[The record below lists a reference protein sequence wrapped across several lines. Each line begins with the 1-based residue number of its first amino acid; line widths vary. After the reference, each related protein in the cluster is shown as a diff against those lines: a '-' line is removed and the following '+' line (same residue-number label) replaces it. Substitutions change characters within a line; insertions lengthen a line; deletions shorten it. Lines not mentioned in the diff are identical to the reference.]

1 MLFGLNSGI
10 GRIGK
15 ADFALGADLSTRMFL
30 SNGQDN
36 PRYDNDD
43 FYPEFLSSRAEFVV
57 LNSQSSSLG
66 QNPDGTYVAGWNV
79 NGRNTQKAKDIVN
92 AFPRRML
99 QDLIVVPGKDGTG
112 VPVAGA
118 YFTKLLDHTPGT
130 LQPLSALITDENGFI
145 DTIRVNNLIAEN
157 VSNTNDGGGGS
168 PGPGTQAVWTNTA
181 LTTEKVGGV
190 NAGSSL
196 VGQTAIQILET
207 MLYAYQPVVIS
218 SFNISGLTSPVEIG
232 STIGGGVFT
241 ASWSATNSSNI
252 NANGMSI
259 NYSGNL
265 GSGNI
270 SSNFSYSPTTRT
282 ITSPA
287 FTTNGINNSVN
298 FTLVA
303 DQITGT
309 DPSASVTIRWRSKI
323 YYGKYFNNLSSQSPI
338 TTSLLQYGSSKF
350 IDGTNPAT
358 VNMSIGATTSGGP
371 AYVYILLHSSM
382 SLTTISIGDSDQTTA
397 FELLS
402 GTYNI
407 SNGFD
412 ISTYKI
418 YRSYNELNGSLVLKV
433 T

>member
-207 MLYAYQPVVIS
+207 MLYAYQSVS
-218 SFNISGLTSPVEIG
+218 LTAFNISGLSSPVEIG
-232 STIGGGVFT
+232 STIGGGLFS
-241 ASWSATNSSNI
+241 ASWGATNSSNI
-252 NANGMSI
+252 NPNGMSI

-265 GSGNI
+265 GSGAIDSGFN
-270 SSNFSYSPTTRT
+270 YSPTTRT
-282 ITSPA
+282 VTLPP
-287 FTTNGINNSVN
+287 FTTNSINNTIT
-298 FTLVA
+298 FTLTA
-303 DQITGT
+303 DQIQGT
-309 DPSASVTIRWRSKI
+309 DPTRSTSVQWRSKI
-323 YYGKYFNNLSSQSPI
+323 YYGKGYGNLTSQSPI
-338 TTSLLQYGSSKF
+338 TTSLLQYGNSQF
-350 IDGTNPAT
+350 INSNNNPET
-358 VNMSIGATTSGGP
+358 VNMDIGVTQSGGP
-371 AYVYILLHSSM
+371 GFIYIFVHNNFTLS
-382 SLTTISIGDSDQTTA
+382 TISIGTTDNTGA
-397 FELLS
+397 FELL
-402 GTYNI
+402 GTFSIQNAF
-407 SNGFD
+407 N
-412 ISTYKI
+412 TAQYKI
-418 YRSYNELNGSLVLKV
+418 YKSYNEINGAVTLKV